1 MAGNRGGPG
10 TQADQPDPLG
20 RMSEL
25 FAQVLLLL
33 AVSPYT
39 ILILALEDTCAH
51 AQNPSGKACHSMLHL
66 CMFMLGCCGVGL
78 ETSYP
83 YKDAAKQEPEVHE
96 ACMTCQPLYD

>member
-39 ILILALEDTCAH
+39 ILTLALEDKYTCAH
-51 AQNPSGKACHSMLHL
+51 AQNP
-66 CMFMLGCCGVGL
+66 
-78 ETSYP
+78 
-83 YKDAAKQEPEVHE
+83 
-96 ACMTCQPLYD
+96 

>member
-10 TQADQPDPLG
+10 TQADQPGPLG

-39 ILILALEDTCAH
+39 ILTLALEDKYTCAH
-51 AQNPSGKACHSMLHL
+51 AQNP
-66 CMFMLGCCGVGL
+66 
-78 ETSYP
+78 
-83 YKDAAKQEPEVHE
+83 
-96 ACMTCQPLYD
+96 